1 MLALA
6 NNSLANNI
14 QIIINY
20 EQGVTQVK
28 ILSDAQVGDI
38 VKVKSNS
45 AKDSLKE
52 RLLALGLTNGAKV
65 EVLRKGPKNN
75 LTVYRIRGAM
85 IALRKEEAKYIE
97 II

>member
-1 MLALA
+1 MTGD
-6 NNSLANNI
+6 
-14 QIIINY
+14 IIM
-20 EQGVTQVK
+20 K
-28 ILSDAQVGDI
+28 ILTDANIGEI
-38 VKVKSNS
+38 VKVGKND

-85 IALRKEEAKYIE
+85 IALRNEESRLIKIL
-97 II
+97 